1 MAIDETDNNDP
12 RRQFAH
18 CLPLKDYTRR
28 RRVCNDCGH
37 RFTTVEVSQE
47 DIDAVALEVEHLR
60 EQVKRHENAMQ
71 IFLESLRS

>member
-1 MAIDETDNNDP
+1 MAIDETDNTDP

-18 CLPLKDYTRR
+18 CLPLNGYTRR
-28 RRVCNDCGH
+28 RRVCNECGH

-47 DIDAVALEVEHLR
+47 DIDAIALEVEHLR

-71 IFLESLRS
+71 ILLESLRS